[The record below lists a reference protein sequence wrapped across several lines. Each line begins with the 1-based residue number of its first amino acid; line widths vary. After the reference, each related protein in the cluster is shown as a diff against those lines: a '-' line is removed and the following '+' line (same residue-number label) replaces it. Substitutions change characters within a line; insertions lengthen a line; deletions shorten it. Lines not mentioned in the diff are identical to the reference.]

1 MSQEASSP
9 VLRTV
14 ILPEFTPEQIAYLD
28 ERMAAA
34 RFRPKDDQQRIGGV
48 QTLPRGRLTRI

>member
-1 MSQEASSP
+1 MATVTNHPDDVRNEEYSS

-34 RFRPKDDQQRIGGV
+34 RFRSNDDRLRIGGV
-48 QTLPRGRLTRI
+48 